1 MMFGLPG
8 GRQARAAGGLA
19 LAAAGLMVA
28 GAFVNSRAIQQVAT
42 TTEPMAQVDVAAQ
55 QREQAATWVARQVTG
70 IVGCDAPVCA
80 LLAARDVEP
89 SRLLPLRGQ
98 EDVLNAD
105 VVVVTPALQ
114 ATFGAG
120 LAPIT
125 APEPLTTVG
134 DIRVLQVT
142 PQGVGTFAKAL
153 ERDMRDRRE
162 AGRELLANPRLAAT
176 PKATRQLAEGE
187 VDARILMSLAALA
200 ASHRLYIRGF
210 GDGGGNARE
219 APYRSVEI
227 SSVDGDTPTSASVS
241 GIVRF
246 LEAQQSRFHP
256 IEVNIARPVDA
267 VSTILRIR
275 YTAPSPTGSL
285 SS

>member
-1 MMFGLPG
+1 MLFGLPP
-8 GRQARAAGGLA
+8 GRQLRAAGGLA
-19 LAAAGLMVA
+19 LAAAGLLVA
-28 GAFVNSRAIQQVAT
+28 GAFVNSRAVQQVAT
-42 TTEPMAQVDVAAQ
+42 PTARMTQVDVAAQ
-55 QREQAATWVARQVTG
+55 QREQAATWVARQVSG

-114 ATFGAG
+114 ALFGTG

-125 APEPLTTVG
+125 APEPLAVVG
-134 DIRVLQVT
+134 DIRVVRVT
-142 PQGVGTFAKAL
+142 PQGVGTFAEAL

-162 AGRELLANPRLAAT
+162 AGRELVAHPRLAAT
-176 PKATRQLAEGE
+176 PQATRQLAEGE

-200 ASHRLYIRGF
+200 ASHTLYVRGF
-210 GDGGGNARE
+210 GDSGASARKT
-219 APYRSVEI
+219 PYRSVEI
-227 SSVDGDTPTSASVS
+227 SSVDGGEPTDASVS
-241 GIVRF
+241 GIIRF

-256 IEVNIARPVDA
+256 IEVKIARPVDA
-267 VSTILRIR
+267 ASTILRIR
-275 YTAPSPTGSL
+275 YAAPSPTGAL